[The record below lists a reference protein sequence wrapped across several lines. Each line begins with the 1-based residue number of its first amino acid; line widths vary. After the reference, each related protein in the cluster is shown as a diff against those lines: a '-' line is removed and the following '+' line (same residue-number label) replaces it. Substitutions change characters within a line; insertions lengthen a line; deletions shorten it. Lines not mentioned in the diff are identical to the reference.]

1 MSKYQVVYQAIVE
14 KEYTFEADNDDDAY
28 DHATTVWDDQHI
40 FDGLPVWHG
49 NWDMPEGPQV
59 IEE

>member
-1 MSKYQVVYQAIVE
+1 MTKS
-14 KEYTFEADNDDDAY
+14 FAY
-28 DHATTVWDDQHI
+28 DQHI

-49 NWDMPEGPQV
+49 DWDMPDGPQV